1 MKTWGWKIPDDDS
14 ISSVLYLY
22 YKSLSGGRGRM
33 RTEIVSALELCDFPR
48 ALFWNG
54 ADNKLLGEAL
64 IKSIH
69 DLDRLRQEY
78 MFRLQLIDS
87 NAASLLMG
95 MPNKTSH
102 FPAPIFSLPQDEDIS
117 VLSPAKVDVF
127 VEEYIPTLRPVLSE
141 DDGDDDFDLPPEQD
155 PGWGKTE

>member
-1 MKTWGWKIPDDDS
+1 MKTWGWQIPDNDFT
-14 ISSVLYLY
+14 SSVLYLY
-22 YKSLSGGRGRM
+22 YKSLGGVRGRM

-48 ALFWNG
+48 ALLWRG
-54 ADNKLLGEAL
+54 ADHKLLREAL
-64 IKSIH
+64 VKSIH
-69 DLDRLRQEY
+69 GIDRLRQEY
-78 MFRLQLIDS
+78 LFQLQLIDS

-102 FPAPIFSLPQDEDIS
+102 SPAPIFLLPPDEDIPA
-117 VLSPAKVDVF
+117 LIPAKVDPF
-127 VEEYIPTLRPVLSE
+127 VEEYVPTLRPAFSE